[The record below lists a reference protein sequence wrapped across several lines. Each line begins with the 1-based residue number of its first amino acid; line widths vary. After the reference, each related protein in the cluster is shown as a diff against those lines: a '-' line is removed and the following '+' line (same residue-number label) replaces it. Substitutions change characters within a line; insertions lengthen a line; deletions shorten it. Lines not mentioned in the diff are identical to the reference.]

1 MELYKNF
8 EKQED
13 DGSMLRLMFTKLKS
27 EVKMIVQKC
36 SQLDVKLLEANKKFE
51 SSEKD
56 LTYSRFVI
64 QQVKI
69 LNEILAWNQIRLPL
83 LFSLRQKWNH
93 CLNL

>member
-1 MELYKNF
+1 MELFKSF
-8 EKQED
+8 EKQEE

-36 SQLDVKLLEANKKFE
+36 SQLDVELMEANKKFD

-56 LTYSRFVI
+56 LTNSRFVI

-69 LNEILAWNQIRLPL
+69 LNEILA
-83 LFSLRQKWNH
+83 
-93 CLNL
+93 

>member
-69 LNEILAWNQIRLPL
+69 LNEILA
-83 LFSLRQKWNH
+83 
-93 CLNL
+93 